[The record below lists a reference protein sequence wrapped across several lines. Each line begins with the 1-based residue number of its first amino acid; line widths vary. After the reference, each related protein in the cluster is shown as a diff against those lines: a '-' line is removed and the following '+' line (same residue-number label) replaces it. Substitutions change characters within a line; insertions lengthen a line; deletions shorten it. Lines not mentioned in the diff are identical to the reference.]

1 VDRSVIRRRDA
12 AAPRNPRLSRRWL
25 SPRRFSRRWRI
36 VLTAALVLFLA
47 FVVATAELLVWPA
60 QGAPSHVS
68 AIVMLAGPGDRLP
81 VALDLANSHRAPVLV
96 VSQGY
101 EGYSGPCPSKP
112 SGTTLICFD
121 PDPPTTQGEAEYVG
135 QLAKRY
141 HWTSVV
147 VVASRPQATRARLLV
162 ERCFAGHVYLAT
174 GPLSP
179 HTWPYQLAYG
189 WGALAKAL
197 VWSRSC

>member
-1 VDRSVIRRRDA
+1 MPGATRTG
-12 AAPRNPRLSRRWL
+12 
-25 SPRRFSRRWRI
+25 PRRLSRRWRI

-47 FVVATAELLVWPA
+47 FVVATGALLVWPA
-60 QGAPSHVS
+60 QGMPSHVS

-81 VALDLANSHRAPVLV
+81 VALDLADSRRAPVLV

-101 EGYSGPCPSKP
+101 EGYSGPCPPRP
-112 SGTTLICFD
+112 SEVTLICFD
-121 PDPPTTQGEAEYVG
+121 PNPPTTQGEAEYVG
-135 QLAKRY
+135 RLAKQY

-162 ERCFAGHVYLAT
+162 ERCFAGQVYLSTAPIT
-174 GPLSP
+174 PGS
-179 HTWPYQLAYG
+179 WPYQVAYG
-189 WGALAKAL
+189 WGALVKAL

>member
-1 VDRSVIRRRDA
+1 MRASERSAGGIRRLPGATRTGLA
-12 AAPRNPRLSRRWL
+12 RP
-25 SPRRFSRRWRI
+25 SRRWRI
-36 VLTAALVLFLA
+36 VLTAALVLFVA
-47 FVVATAELLVWPA
+47 FAVATAELLVWPA
-60 QGAPSHVS
+60 QGAPGHVS

-81 VALDLANSHRAPVLV
+81 VALDLAHSRRAPVLV

-101 EGYSGPCPSKP
+101 EGYSGPCPAKP
-112 SGTTLICFD
+112 SGVTLICFD

-135 QLAKRY
+135 RLAKQY

-162 ERCFAGHVYLAT
+162 ERCFAGQVYLSTAPIT
-174 GPLSP
+174 PDS
-179 HTWPYQLAYG
+179 WPYQVAYG
-189 WGALAKAL
+189 WGALVKAL

>member
-1 VDRSVIRRRDA
+1 LPGAKRTGLR
-12 AAPRNPRLSRRWL
+12 RLSRR
-25 SPRRFSRRWRI
+25 RRV
-36 VLTAALVLFLA
+36 VLTAVLVLLLA
-47 FVVATAELLVWPA
+47 FAVATGELLVWPT
-60 QGAPSHVS
+60 QGAPGHVS
-68 AIVMLAGPGDRLP
+68 AIIMLAGPGDRLP
-81 VALDLANSHRAPVLV
+81 VALELADARRAQVLV

-112 SGTTLICFD
+112 SQVTLICFD

-135 QLAKRY
+135 ALAKRY

-162 ERCFAGHVYLAT
+162 ERCFAGRVYLAT
-174 GPLSP
+174 APITSSS
-179 HTWPYQLAYG
+179 WPYQLAYG
-189 WGALAKAL
+189 WGALVKAL